1 MTLMKG
7 LKYKLSVAL
16 LLIGNTSVAQ
26 EVTPEVQELVN
37 KLAADGFKE
46 FRLEDGPFT
55 QLRLIA
61 EIDGQALE
69 LILDPNTQEVIKTRV
84 SFDDNG
90 DGKISRNERRRG
102 ISFEELPENASERA
116 RVAVKHAREQKKIR
130 DEERQKNKEKS
141 KSISNSSDKTK
152 VNKKPSKAVSA
163 DKPKASSKP
172 SKASKPNKQSKPKK

>member
-1 MTLMKG
+1 MKG
-7 LKYKLSVAL
+7 LKYKLPIAL

-130 DEERQKNKEKS
+130 DEERLKNKEKS
-141 KSISNSSDKTK
+141 KSISNSSNKTK
-152 VNKKPSKAVSA
+152 VDKKPSKAVSA

>member
-1 MTLMKG
+1 M
-7 LKYKLSVAL
+7 KYKLSVAL

-46 FRLEDGPFT
+46 FRLEDGPFI
-55 QLRLIA
+55 QPRLIA

>member
-1 MTLMKG
+1 MKG
-7 LKYKLSVAL
+7 LNYKLPIAL
-16 LLIGNTSVAQ
+16 LLVGNTSVAQ

-130 DEERQKNKEKS
+130 NEKRQKNKEKS
-141 KSISNSSDKTK
+141 RPISNSSDKTK

-172 SKASKPNKQSKPKK
+172 SKASKPNKPSKPKK

>member
-1 MTLMKG
+1 MKG
-7 LKYKLSVAL
+7 LNYKLPIAL
-16 LLIGNTSVAQ
+16 LLVGNTSVAQ

-172 SKASKPNKQSKPKK
+172 SKASKPNKPSKPKK

>member
-1 MTLMKG
+1 MKG
-7 LKYKLSVAL
+7 LKYKLPIAL

-26 EVTPEVQELVN
+26 EVTPEVKALVN

-69 LILDPNTQEVIKTRV
+69 LILDPNTQEVVETRV
-84 SFDDNG
+84 SFDDDG
-90 DGKISRNERRRG
+90 DGKISRNERRKG
-102 ISFEELPENASERA
+102 ISFDELPENASERA
-116 RVAVKHAREQKKIR
+116 KVAVKHAREQKKIR
-130 DEERQKNKEKS
+130 DEDRLKDKEKP
-141 KSISNSSDKTK
+141 KSTFKSSDQTK
-152 VNKKPSKAVSA
+152 VDKKASKGVST

-172 SKASKPNKQSKPKK
+172 NKASKLNKSSKPKK

>member
-1 MTLMKG
+1 MKG
-7 LKYKLSVAL
+7 LKYKLTIAL
-16 LLIGNTSVAQ
+16 LFVANTSFSQ
-26 EVTPEVQELVN
+26 EVTPEVKALVN

-84 SFDDNG
+84 SFDDDG

-130 DEERQKNKEKS
+130 EEERPKNKEKS
-141 KSISNSSDKTK
+141 KSISNSSEKTK
-152 VNKKPSKAVSA
+152 VDKKPSKAVSA

-172 SKASKPNKQSKPKK
+172 SKASKPNKPSKPKK

>member
-1 MTLMKG
+1 MKG

-152 VNKKPSKAVSA
+152 VNKKPSKAASA

-172 SKASKPNKQSKPKK
+172 SKASKPNKQSKSKK

>member
-1 MTLMKG
+1 MKG

-16 LLIGNTSVAQ
+16 LLIGNTSFAQ

>member
-1 MTLMKG
+1 MKG
-7 LKYKLSVAL
+7 LKYKLPIAL

-130 DEERQKNKEKS
+130 DEERQKYKEKS

>member
-1 MTLMKG
+1 MKG
-7 LKYKLSVAL
+7 LKYKLPIAL

-102 ISFEELPENASERA
+102 ISFDELPENASERA

-141 KSISNSSDKTK
+141 KSISNSSNKTK
-152 VNKKPSKAVSA
+152 VDKKPSKAVSA

>member
-1 MTLMKG
+1 MKG
-7 LKYKLSVAL
+7 LNYKLPIAL
-16 LLIGNTSVAQ
+16 LLFGNTSVAQ

-116 RVAVKHAREQKKIR
+116 RIAVKHAREQKKIR
-130 DEERQKNKEKS
+130 DGERLKNKEKS
-141 KSISNSSDKTK
+141 KSISNSSDKIK
-152 VNKKPSKAVSA
+152 VDKNPSKAVSA

-172 SKASKPNKQSKPKK
+172 NKASKPNKPSKPKK

>member
-1 MTLMKG
+1 MKG
-7 LKYKLSVAL
+7 LKYKLPIAL

-102 ISFEELPENASERA
+102 ISFDELPENASERA

-172 SKASKPNKQSKPKK
+172 SKVSKPNKPSKPKK

>member
-1 MTLMKG
+1 MKG
-7 LKYKLSVAL
+7 LKYKLPIAM

-116 RVAVKHAREQKKIR
+116 RIAVKHAREQKKIR

>member
-1 MTLMKG
+1 MKG
-7 LKYKLSVAL
+7 LKYKLPIAL

-102 ISFEELPENASERA
+102 ISFDELPENASERA

-172 SKASKPNKQSKPKK
+172 SKASKPNKPSKPKK

>member
-1 MTLMKG
+1 MKG
-7 LKYKLSVAL
+7 LKSKLSVAL

>member
-1 MTLMKG
+1 MKG
-7 LKYKLSVAL
+7 LKYKLPIAL

-26 EVTPEVQELVN
+26 EVTPQVQELVN

-163 DKPKASSKP
+163 DKPKASSKS

>member
-1 MTLMKG
+1 MKG
-7 LKYKLSVAL
+7 LKYKLPIAL

-152 VNKKPSKAVSA
+152 VDKKPSKAVSA
-163 DKPKASSKP
+163 DKPKSSSKP
-172 SKASKPNKQSKPKK
+172 NKASKPNKPSKPKK

>member
-1 MTLMKG
+1 MKG

-26 EVTPEVQELVN
+26 EVTLEVQELVN

>member
-1 MTLMKG
+1 MKG
-7 LKYKLSVAL
+7 LKYKLPIAL

-90 DGKISRNERRRG
+90 DGKISQNERRKG
-102 ISFEELPENASERA
+102 ISFDELPENASERA

-130 DEERQKNKEKS
+130 DKARLKDKEKP
-141 KSISNSSDKTK
+141 KSISKSSDKTK
-152 VNKKPSKAVSA
+152 VDKKPTEAVSSN
-163 DKPKASSKP
+163 KPKASSKP
-172 SKASKPNKQSKPKK
+172 SKASKPNKPSKPKK

>member
-1 MTLMKG
+1 MKG

-172 SKASKPNKQSKPKK
+172 SKASKPNK

>member
-1 MTLMKG
+1 MKG
-7 LKYKLSVAL
+7 LKYKLPIAL

-172 SKASKPNKQSKPKK
+172 SKASKPNK

>member
-1 MTLMKG
+1 MKG

-163 DKPKASSKP
+163 DKSKASSKP
-172 SKASKPNKQSKPKK
+172 SKASKPNKPSKPKK

>member
-1 MTLMKG
+1 MKG
-7 LKYKLSVAL
+7 LKYKLPIAL

-26 EVTPEVQELVN
+26 EVTPEVKALVN

-69 LILDPNTQEVIKTRV
+69 LILDPNTQEVVETRV
-84 SFDDNG
+84 SFDDDG
-90 DGKISRNERRRG
+90 DGKISRNERRKG
-102 ISFEELPENASERA
+102 ISFDELPENASERA
-116 RVAVKHAREQKKIR
+116 KVAVKHAREQKKIR
-130 DEERQKNKEKS
+130 DEERLKDKEKP
-141 KSISNSSDKTK
+141 KSTFKSSDQTK
-152 VNKKPSKAVSA
+152 VDKKASKGVST

-172 SKASKPNKQSKPKK
+172 NKASKLNKSSKPKK

>member
-1 MTLMKG
+1 MKG

-102 ISFEELPENASERA
+102 SSFEELPENASERA

-152 VNKKPSKAVSA
+152 VNKKPSKAVSD

>member
-1 MTLMKG
+1 MKG
-7 LKYKLSVAL
+7 LKYKLPVAL

-26 EVTPEVQELVN
+26 EVTPEIQELVN

-84 SFDDNG
+84 SFDDDG
-90 DGKISRNERRRG
+90 DGTISRNERRRG

-172 SKASKPNKQSKPKK
+172 SKASKPNK

>member
-1 MTLMKG
+1 MKG
-7 LKYKLSVAL
+7 LKYKLPIAL

-26 EVTPEVQELVN
+26 EVTPEVQKLVN

-61 EIDGQALE
+61 EIEGQALE

>member
-1 MTLMKG
+1 MKG
-7 LKYKLSVAL
+7 LKYKLPIAL

-26 EVTPEVQELVN
+26 EVTPEVQKLVN

>member
-1 MTLMKG
+1 MKG
-7 LKYKLSVAL
+7 LKYKLPIAL

-130 DEERQKNKEKS
+130 NEKRQKNKEKS
-141 KSISNSSDKTK
+141 RPISNSSDKTK

-172 SKASKPNKQSKPKK
+172 SKASKPNKPSKPKK

>member
-1 MTLMKG
+1 MKG
-7 LKYKLSVAL
+7 LKYKLPIAL

-69 LILDPNTQEVIKTRV
+69 LILDPNTQAVIKTRV
-84 SFDDNG
+84 SFDDDG

-102 ISFEELPENASERA
+102 ISFDELPENASERA

-130 DEERQKNKEKS
+130 DEERLKNKEKS
-141 KSISNSSDKTK
+141 KSISNSSNKTK
-152 VNKKPSKAVSA
+152 VDKKPSKAVSA

-172 SKASKPNKQSKPKK
+172 SKASKPNKPSKPKK

>member
-1 MTLMKG
+1 MKG
-7 LKYKLSVAL
+7 LKYKLPIAL

-84 SFDDNG
+84 SFDDDG

-102 ISFEELPENASERA
+102 ISFDELPENASERA

-130 DEERQKNKEKS
+130 DEERLKNKEKS
-141 KSISNSSDKTK
+141 KSISNSSNKTK
-152 VNKKPSKAVSA
+152 VDKKPSKAVSA

-172 SKASKPNKQSKPKK
+172 RKASKPNKPSKPKK

>member
-1 MTLMKG
+1 MKG
-7 LKYKLSVAL
+7 LKYKLPVAL

-130 DEERQKNKEKS
+130 NEKRQKNKEKS
-141 KSISNSSDKTK
+141 RPISNSSDKTK

-172 SKASKPNKQSKPKK
+172 SKASKPNKPSKPKK

>member
-1 MTLMKG
+1 MKV
-7 LKYKLSVAL
+7 LKYKLPIAL

-116 RVAVKHAREQKKIR
+116 RIAVKHAREQKKIR

-172 SKASKPNKQSKPKK
+172 SKASKPNKPSKPKK

>member
-1 MTLMKG
+1 MKG
-7 LKYKLSVAL
+7 LKYKLPIAL

-163 DKPKASSKP
+163 DKPKASSRP

>member
-1 MTLMKG
+1 M
-7 LKYKLSVAL
+7 KYKLPIAL

>member
-1 MTLMKG
+1 MKG
-7 LKYKLSVAL
+7 LKYKLPIAL

-172 SKASKPNKQSKPKK
+172 SKASRPNKPSKPKK

>member
-1 MTLMKG
+1 MKG
-7 LKYKLSVAL
+7 LKYKLPVAL

-116 RVAVKHAREQKKIR
+116 RIAVKHAREQKKIR

-141 KSISNSSDKTK
+141 TSISNSSDKTK

>member
-1 MTLMKG
+1 MKG
-7 LKYKLSVAL
+7 LNYKLPIAL
-16 LLIGNTSVAQ
+16 LLVGNTSVAQ

-90 DGKISRNERRRG
+90 DGKISRKERRRG
-102 ISFEELPENASERA
+102 MSFEELPENASERA

-172 SKASKPNKQSKPKK
+172 SKASKPNKPSKPKK

>member
-1 MTLMKG
+1 MKG
-7 LKYKLSVAL
+7 LKYKLPIAL

-90 DGKISRNERRRG
+90 DGKIDFVLKDSDHNGKPDMIGKDTNDDGRPDIVAIDKGENGTIDIWYVDTNYDGKPDATG
-102 ISFEELPENASERA
+102 IDTNGDGKPDKFK
-116 RVAVKHAREQKKIR
+116 RV
-130 DEERQKNKEKS
+130 
-141 KSISNSSDKTK
+141 T
-152 VNKKPSKAVSA
+152 
-163 DKPKASSKP
+163 
-172 SKASKPNKQSKPKK
+172 